1 MKKAIKIVQTRL
13 DNLKKDLEYNK
24 DALKNNSLF
33 DMVNTDL
40 YAKINELEFVIGL
53 LNAEYDKRRSKSRT
67 GKHPPLSGGDAS

>member
-1 MKKAIKIVQTRL
+1 MKKAIKIIQNRL
-13 DNLKKDLEYNK
+13 DNLKKDLDYNK

-53 LNAEYDKRRSKSRT
+53 LNAEYDKRRSKSRV